1 MGNCITVVRKKRD
14 YNTGLLKQ
22 GVVRVGF
29 FEDSRYDGNTSV
41 AQVARWNEFGVPSR
55 IPKRAFMRPAVF
67 EKKTDLNN
75 MVHKMY
81 RQAIRDNQDTLET
94 LEKFGE
100 YVKGL
105 IQEQIRNTTEPPN
118 ARSTIKKKGFNAPL
132 RDTLIMLH
140 SVRSQAEEYKK

>member
-41 AQVARWNEFGVPSR
+41 AKVARINEFGAGVPAR
-55 IPKRAFMRPAVF
+55 PFMRPAVF

-75 MVHKMY
+75 MVHRMY

-118 ARSTIKKKGFNAPL
+118 APSTIKKKGFNAPL

-140 SVRSQAEEYKK
+140 SVRSQAEEHKK